1 MLDRRINRCRKG
13 KLLWVVFGV
22 VNFWPGSISRL
33 TAQTFEGLQNSNFA
47 GVHSVYSN
55 PALLTSM
62 AYKRH
67 ANIST
72 LGFEVNNNM
81 FVLTAPFTLW
91 QVITRNVPAQYQNA
105 NGKVHWQKDFYIN
118 SPLEHRDGGH
128 YPPNTADRPM
138 QIG

>member
-1 MLDRRINRCRKG
+1 MLDQKVNRCLNG
-13 KLLWVVFGV
+13 VVFWIVFGV
-22 VNFWPGSISRL
+22 FNFWSGSTAVL
-33 TAQTFEGLQNSNFA
+33 NAQTFEGIQNSNFA

-81 FVLTAPFTLW
+81 FVITAPFTLW
-91 QVITRNVPAQYQNA
+91 QAITGNVPAQFQNA
-105 NGKVHWQKDFYIN
+105 NGKVHWQKDFPRQ
-118 SPLEHRDGGH
+118 PLK
-128 YPPNTADRPM
+128 
-138 QIG
+138 

>member
-1 MLDRRINRCRKG
+1 MQKRQTPLGCIWGCQ
-13 KLLWVVFGV
+13 L
-22 VNFWPGSISRL
+22 WPGSISRL

-118 SPLEHRDGGH
+118 SPLEHRDGDIIRRIPRTGLCK
-128 YPPNTADRPM
+128 
-138 QIG
+138 